1 MFLLTYDI
9 QDNKLRTKFS
19 KFLTRYGRRVQFSV
33 FEIRNSRRIL
43 DNIAVGIR
51 TRFGKSFKQ
60 SDSVL
65 VYDIGDENC
74 VMRFGYPK
82 NEESDLVIG

>member
-51 TRFGKSFKQ
+51 TRFEKSFKQ

>member
-9 QDNKLRTKFS
+9 RDNKLRTKFA

-33 FEIRNSRRIL
+33 FEIRNSRRVL

-51 TRFGKSFKQ
+51 TRFEKSFTQ
-60 SDSVL
+60 ADSVL
-65 VYDIGDENC
+65 IYDIGDEDC